1 MTRLSEAEYLPRSW
15 SKSRARGMSS
25 NDHIAAVMLTLSLVF
40 FSGVGKTQLLLTLLL
55 SVQLPRPR
63 GLGKSALY
71 ISTEAPLQT
80 TRLQQLLQSH
90 PILLDASSTD
100 PATLT
105 PSLSRILSIQTSDLE
120 SQEHILAFQLPVAV
134 QRHNVGLVVIDSITA
149 NYRAEFEQGQTSLG
163 NGNSTSRH
171 GAVMARRSAQLSK
184 MGTLLRDL
192 ARTEDIAI
200 VVANQVADRFAPVRQ
215 PSRPSTPLASQTGVP
230 TASPSQLYDPMTLD
244 HQQNWFTGWGDE
256 RPRVDILQDMGLKTP
271 SLGLVWSNQIA
282 SRIALLKGRTKTRE
296 RDGIVQ
302 RRRYIKMVFAPWAR
316 DTDGAKGVEYEIG
329 AWGIRAVTKESQIS
343 KKQELEKTE

>member
-1 MTRLSEAEYLPRSW
+1 MLF
-15 SKSRARGMSS
+15 
-25 NDHIAAVMLTLSLVF
+25 HVHVAAMILMRRVF
-40 FSGVGKTQLLLTLLL
+40 LLSGVGKTQLLLTLLL
-55 SVQLPRPR
+55 SVQLPQPR

-90 PILLDASSTD
+90 PVLLDASATH
-100 PATLT
+100 PATLQ

-120 SQEHILAFQLPVAV
+120 SQEHILNFQLPVAV
-134 QRHNVGLVVIDSITA
+134 QRHNVGLVVVDSITA
-149 NYRAEFEQGQTSLG
+149 NYRAEFEQGQTGLG
-163 NGNSTSRH
+163 NGNSTTRH
-171 GAVMARRSAQLSK
+171 GAVMAKRSAQLSR
-184 MGTLLRDL
+184 MGTLLRNL

-215 PSRPSTPLASQTGVP
+215 PSRPSTPLASQTGLP
-230 TASPSQLYDPMTLD
+230 TASQSQLYDPMTLD

-296 RDGIVQ
+296 HDGIAQ
-302 RRRYIKMVFAPWAR
+302 RRRYMKMVFAPWAPN
-316 DTDGAKGVEYEIG
+316 TDGAKGVEYEIG
-329 AWGIRAVTKESQIS
+329 AWGIRAVTKDVQNG
-343 KKQELEKTE
+343 EKARDGGD